1 MAFLSACSGIEMVA
15 PQQNIGFQYLID
27 AHFIWNYN
35 GLGESCNSGNNKGK
49 YGKQVAIIYRKM
61 IELR

>member
-1 MAFLSACSGIEMVA
+1 MVA